1 MSKKILK
8 QLGIILA
15 LCLVAEVI
23 ASLLPVT
30 IPSSVIAILILAL
43 LLTFKVL
50 KEEQIK
56 ETADF
61 MLDNM
66 ALVFVP
72 ISVGM
77 IEDLELLKGQV
88 VGFLVVVCIS
98 LVLTFLGTYASVR
111 IVQKC
116 MKRAL
121 EKGGKSNE

>member
-15 LCLVAEVI
+15 LCLIAEVI

-77 IEDLELLKGQV
+77 IEDLELLTGQV

>member
-15 LCLVAEVI
+15 LCLVSEVI
-23 ASLLPVT
+23 TSLLPVT
-30 IPSSVIAILILAL
+30 VPSRVIAILILAL
-43 LLTFKVL
+43 LLTIRFL

-77 IEDLELLKGQV
+77 VEDLELLKGQIL
-88 VGFLVVVCIS
+88 GFLIVVCIS
-98 LVLTFLGTYASVR
+98 LILTFLGTYASVR
-111 IVQKC
+111 VIQIC
-116 MKRAL
+116 MKKMAER
-121 EKGGKSNE
+121 GGKENE

>member
-43 LLTFKVL
+43 LLTCKVL

>member
-15 LCLVAEVI
+15 LCLVAEEI

>member
-43 LLTFKVL
+43 LLTCKVL

-77 IEDLELLKGQV
+77 IEDLELLKGQIA
-88 VGFLVVVCIS
+88 GFLVVVCIS

>member
-30 IPSSVIAILILAL
+30 IPSSVIAILILAQ

>member
-43 LLTFKVL
+43 LLTCKVL

-116 MKRAL
+116 MKWAL
-121 EKGGKSNE
+121 KKGGKSNE

>member
-88 VGFLVVVCIS
+88 FGFLVVVCIS

>member
-15 LCLVAEVI
+15 LCLIAEVI

>member
-50 KEEQIK
+50 KEEQIN

>member
-43 LLTFKVL
+43 LLTCKVL

-88 VGFLVVVCIS
+88 AGFLVVVCIS

>member
-1 MSKKILK
+1 
-8 QLGIILA
+8 
-15 LCLVAEVI
+15 
-23 ASLLPVT
+23 
-30 IPSSVIAILILAL
+30 
-43 LLTFKVL
+43 
-50 KEEQIK
+50 
-56 ETADF
+56 

>member
-15 LCLVAEVI
+15 LCLVSEVI
-23 ASLLPVT
+23 TSLLPVT
-30 IPSSVIAILILAL
+30 VPSSVIAILILAL
-43 LLTFKVL
+43 LLTIRFL

-77 IEDLELLKGQV
+77 VEDLELLKGQIL
-88 VGFLVVVCIS
+88 GFLIVVCIS
-98 LVLTFLGTYASVR
+98 LILTFLGTYASVR
-111 IVQKC
+111 VIQIC
-116 MKRAL
+116 MKKMAER
-121 EKGGKSNE
+121 GGKENE

>member
-72 ISVGM
+72 ISLGM

>member
-23 ASLLPVT
+23 AYLLPVT

-43 LLTFKVL
+43 LLTCKVL

>member
-15 LCLVAEVI
+15 LCLVAETV

-43 LLTFKVL
+43 LLGVKVL

-88 VGFLVVVCIS
+88 LGFLIVVCIS
-98 LVLTFLGTYASVR
+98 LILTFLGTYASVR
-111 IVQKC
+111 VIQIC
-116 MKRAL
+116 MKKITER
-121 EKGGKSNE
+121 GGRKNG

>member
-116 MKRAL
+116 IKRAL